1 MDAKSETVQAE
12 NRGGGAAKLI
22 SGATLTSAGGK
33 AAPSAVPQQVRNC
46 FPKSSGPS
54 VSGDIHQT
62 RRGEGGGGIIQKQ
75 RNTKRR
81 ANYCGSAST
90 SLS

>member
-1 MDAKSETVQAE
+1 MTRESERVQDE
-12 NRGGGAAKLI
+12 NGGGVAKFI

-33 AAPSAVPQQVRNC
+33 AAPSAVPQQVENC
-46 FPKSSGPS
+46 FPKSSGS
-54 VSGDIHQT
+54 GVSGDIHQT
-62 RRGEGGGGIIQKQ
+62 RRGGGIIRNK

-81 ANYCGSAST
+81 ANYCASAST